1 MVAWYDQL
9 FHSVFNFSE
18 SRICIPVMDK
28 YSNHLDMG
36 NSAPVSTTSD
46 SALNLQWS
54 TGSKPEI
61 ILTESLFKKDIVKGQ
76 NSIAEHALM
85 PLASSGRSSDEE
97 EVYFDPWLRLESDCE
112 DFFSVSGDTTPSCD
126 NTPIHQSRF
135 QETPHVDKPLPIYMD
150 SPPTSIFEPSPT
162 VMKKQLIEL
171 FQESFR
177 SDAVD
182 HVTQNLQA
190 RSKANLSILHIP
202 PNSSNKSLYDCVA
215 NSACSSET
223 SPDTSYSPAR
233 KGRFAKS
240 VRCCL
245 PNFVPNLSSAG
256 GRKRLSVS
264 RSCKR

>member
-1 MVAWYDQL
+1 
-9 FHSVFNFSE
+9 
-18 SRICIPVMDK
+18 MDK
-28 YSNHLDMG
+28 CSNHLDVG
-36 NSAPVSTTSD
+36 NSVPVSTTSD
-46 SALNLQWS
+46 SSLKLQYWS
-54 TGSKPEI
+54 SAGSKPEI
-61 ILTESLFKKDIVKGQ
+61 SILTESLFKKDIVKGQ
-76 NSIAEHALM
+76 NSVAEHALM

-97 EVYFDPWLRLESDCE
+97 EIYFDPWLWLESDCE
-112 DFFSVSGDTTPSCD
+112 DFFSVSGDTTPSCG
-126 NTPIHQSRF
+126 NTPIHQSCCL

-150 SPPTSIFEPSPT
+150 SPPTSIFEPSSPT

-190 RSKANLSILHIP
+190 RSKANRSILHIP
-202 PNSSNKSLYDCVA
+202 PNSSNKSLYDRVVNTA
-215 NSACSSET
+215 RSSET
-223 SPDTSYSPAR
+223 SPDVTSYSPSR

-245 PNFVPNLSSAG
+245 PNFVPNLSSGG

>member
-190 RSKANLSILHIP
+190 
-202 PNSSNKSLYDCVA
+202 
-215 NSACSSET
+215 SSET